1 MGTVDV
7 AVALAGNAMCVQVS
21 DNGIG
26 IGIGIASERL
36 TDILK
41 LYARVDHDDAKP
53 QEGIGVDLSLA
64 FDLARSDGCTAQAL
78 SIALATVAAL
88 KSCCRSCR

>member
-1 MGTVDV
+1 VGTVDV

-26 IGIGIASERL
+26 IGIASERL

-41 LYARVDHDDAKP
+41 LYARVDHDNAKP